1 MERAFLD
8 PGQRRV
14 LALAVPTLL
23 RRRGTMVRVVAFS
36 WGASLLAMV
45 QPWLSKVLVDEG
57 ALAGDLR
64 ILVASCAGMLIAPL
78 LGLLFEAANRF
89 VHLDLSSDVL
99 FRLREQV
106 FAHLQSL
113 SPNYFSRVG
122 VGDLAGR
129 FDGDLAEV
137 QRFVVDAPLALIGG
151 LFNLLVLIGLMVW
164 LSPLLACVVL
174 VTAPMPLAATWARR
188 RGIEAATRTVRERA
202 VKLSGYF
209 LDSLRAVKHIQAT
222 NHETARLDGLRAH
235 HGDYHQALRAS
246 QQAGFLVGV
255 WQRLSGTLGMAVVI
269 GTGGWL
275 LMHGETSVG
284 VLIAFVGFAARA
296 GGPINTLAGVIA
308 GWQRARVS
316 LARVAELLAA
326 APARDPAR
334 ASAPLPSR
342 RDGHVE
348 FRRVVYRHE
357 PDIRVLRE
365 ASFVLAPGSKTVL
378 LGPSGAGKSTIAD
391 LLRGLCAPEAGSI
404 RVDGVDIATVDTAEL
419 RRRVAV
425 VDQEPVFFPGTV
437 ADNLRQVRPGAS
449 AAEMSAALRDA
460 GLDPMQVAL
469 DRPVGAA
476 QYALSRGERMRLALA
491 RAILHA
497 PSILV
502 LDETTSAVDRDLARS
517 IVATVDRLFAGRT
530 RLIITH
536 DRALAG
542 DADAVLL
549 LRDGVVVPQTTEWAH
564 AGQDRN
570 R

>member
-8 PGQRRV
+8 PGRRRV
-14 LALAVPTLL
+14 LALAVPTLR
-23 RRRGTMVRVVAFS
+23 RRRGTILRIVAFS
-36 WGASLLAMV
+36 WGASLLAMI

-57 ALAGDLR
+57 ALAGDMR

-78 LGLLFEAANRF
+78 LGLLLEAANRF
-89 VHLDLSSDVL
+89 VYLDLSSDVL

-122 VGDLAGR
+122 FGDLVGR

-151 LFNLLVLIGLMVW
+151 VFNLLVLIGLMVW
-164 LSPLLACVVL
+164 LNPLLACVVL
-174 VTAPMPLAATWARR
+174 VTAPLPLAATWARR

-202 VKLSGYF
+202 TKLSGYF

-222 NHETARLDGLRAH
+222 NHETARLEGLRAH

-275 LMHGETSVG
+275 LMHGQTSVG

-316 LARVAELLAA
+316 LARVAELLDA
-326 APARDPAR
+326 APARDPAQ
-334 ASAPLPSR
+334 ASARLPSR
-342 RDGHVE
+342 RAGHVE
-348 FRRVVYRHE
+348 FDRVAYRPA
-357 PDIRVLRE
+357 PDVRVLRE

-378 LGPSGAGKSTIAD
+378 LGPSGAGKSTVAD

-419 RRRVAV
+419 RRRVVV

-437 ADNLRQVRPGAS
+437 ADNLRQARPGAS
-449 AAEMSAALRDA
+449 DAEMTAALLDA
-460 GLDPMQVAL
+460 GLDPAKVAL

-497 PSILV
+497 PCILV
-502 LDETTSAVDRDLARS
+502 LDETTSAVDRGLARS

-530 RLIITH
+530 RLIVTH

-542 DADAVLL
+542 AADAVLL
-549 LRDGVVVPQTTEWAH
+549 LRDGVVMPQTTEWAH
-564 AGQDRN
+564 AG
-570 R
+570 